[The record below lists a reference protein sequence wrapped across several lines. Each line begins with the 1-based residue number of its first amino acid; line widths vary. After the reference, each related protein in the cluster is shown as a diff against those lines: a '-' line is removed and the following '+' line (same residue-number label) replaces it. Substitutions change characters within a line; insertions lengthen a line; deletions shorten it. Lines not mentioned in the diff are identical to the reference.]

1 MIFNNKE
8 KKEGV
13 KEDLRGE
20 ISGEGFEKFKTKQ
33 KMDIGF
39 LFYFYF
45 REKCVTEG
53 N

>member
-1 MIFNNKE
+1 
-8 KKEGV
+8 V

-45 REKCVTEG
+45 REKMCNGRELNG
-53 N
+53 W